1 MGSFSSLPSF
11 LLFKYSQL
19 LFALENI
26 EENIINTFCVKRF
39 FSSSSSSL
47 HVLNL
52 LLLSEMVNRKDVFLF
67 LGVEQKKCRE
77 SFLPQKKAEQPP
89 RESEGFLSI
98 RVE

>member
-1 MGSFSSLPSF
+1 FFFFFFVECVESPSSVRDGESKRRFS
-11 LLFKYSQL
+11 
-19 LFALENI
+19 
-26 EENIINTFCVKRF
+26 
-39 FSSSSSSL
+39 
-47 HVLNL
+47 
-52 LLLSEMVNRKDVFLF
+52 F